1 MFVNIFNDLFGIR
14 SFSFLLLIVAEGY
27 DGVYPSGT
35 AWRSRGVRF
44 CVVEGYGLFLVVFN
58 LHKCG
63 DGEGDEAEGHDYP
76 EETLIANVF
85 GDETRH
91 HAGNHHT
98 TEVLTC
104 GTDGE
109 DGGGVFASGEGDEI
123 EGVGGKAKAVAD
135 LFDAHTGADE
145 PEVVGGVITE
155 ININDV
161 GQGDAEHQGP
171 EAAFQSPFG
180 HGPSAHDAAE
190 EESDD
195 AEGAVD
201 EAEIHVAHGQ
211 TTLCRGTREEKGN
224 YLGQESFGQTE
235 QEDETDG

>member
-1 MFVNIFNDLFGIR
+1 MIH
-14 SFSFLLLIVAEGY
+14 Y
-27 DGVYPSGT
+27 
-35 AWRSRGVRF
+35 
-44 CVVEGYGLFLVVFN
+44 
-58 LHKCG
+58 LHTG
-63 DGEGDEAEGHDYP
+63 GHGESDEAESHDNP
-76 EETLIANVF
+76 EETLVADVF
-85 GDETRH
+85 GDEAGD
-91 HAGNHHT
+91 HAGNHHA
-98 TEVLTC
+98 TEVLA
-104 GTDGE
+104 GGADGE

-155 ININDV
+155 INIDDV

-180 HGPSAHDAAE
+180 HGPSAHNAAE
-190 EESDD
+190 EKSYDTEC
-195 AEGAVD
+195 AID

>member
-1 MFVNIFNDLFGIR
+1 M
-14 SFSFLLLIVAEGY
+14 
-27 DGVYPSGT
+27 
-35 AWRSRGVRF
+35 
-44 CVVEGYGLFLVVFN
+44 VFN
-58 LHKCG
+58 LHTGG
-63 DGEGDEAEGHDYP
+63 DSESDETESHDNP
-76 EETLIANVF
+76 EETLVADILR
-85 GDETRH
+85 DETRH

-98 TEVLTC
+98 TEVLA
-104 GTDGE
+104 GGADGE

-155 ININDV
+155 INIDDV

-201 EAEIHVAHGQ
+201 EAEIDIAHA
-211 TTLCRGTREEKGN
+211 EAA
-224 YLGQESFGQTE
+224 FG
-235 QEDETDG
+235 